1 MLYLAFT
8 LQFSQHFLVFFSS
21 RLLLTFDHGFCMLQI
36 SHLPTVFGVGR
47 SVRIVEVDDDLVA
60 LRVGPV
66 HVLVSHVREFA
77 VCDSC
82 CFSVL
87 LS

>member
-1 MLYLAFT
+1 MFVT
-8 LQFSQHFLVFFSS
+8 DS
-21 RLLLTFDHGFCMLQI
+21 DHGFCMLQV

-66 HVLVSHVREFA
+66 PVLVTYVHEFA
-77 VCDSC
+77 VYDSC
-82 CFSVL
+82 CFSGL